1 MPESAHP
8 NPELAPPHVQLIEM
22 GNAALVPMIV
32 HAAAKFGLADHLA
45 NGPKG
50 AEVLAGLTGTHAP
63 SLYRLMRTLAG
74 LGIVIEDSRHQFA
87 LTSLGEA
94 LKTGAPGA
102 ARSTILS
109 FAADHMWRAMEMF
122 PYSVETGKPSFDK
135 VWGMPQFSWFAQHP
149 AEASLFSEA
158 MMGLFGREPSA
169 VAAAY
174 DFSGL
179 NILVDVGGATGNMLT
194 TILHRHVGLRG
205 ILFDLPH
212 VEKDATA
219 LIQSRG
225 LADRISI
232 TTGSFFESVP
242 TGGDAYLLS
251 HIIHDW
257 SETQALAIL
266 RHCREAV
273 GIGGRLLLIEMVLPE
288 DNTMH
293 PAKIMDMVM
302 LMALGGQERTQQ
314 EYRTLLDR
322 AGFRLTR
329 VVPTSS
335 PSSVVEAIP
344 A

>member
-1 MPESAHP
+1 MHESAH
-8 NPELAPPHVQLIEM
+8 ARSTRVPPHLRLIEM

-50 AEVLAGLTGTHAP
+50 AEALAGLTGTHAP
-63 SLYRLMRTLAG
+63 SLYRLLRALAG
-74 LGIVIEDSRHQFA
+74 LGVVKEDSRHQFA

-102 ARSTILS
+102 ARATILS
-109 FAADHMWRAMEMF
+109 FAADHMWRAMELF
-122 PYSVETGKPSFDK
+122 PYSVETGKPSFEK
-135 VWGMPQFSWFAQHP
+135 AWGVPHFNWFAQHP

-158 MMGLFGREPSA
+158 MIGFFGGEPPA

-174 DFSGL
+174 DFSEV

-194 TILHRHVGLRG
+194 TILGRYPRLRG
-205 ILFDLPH
+205 VLFDLPH
-212 VEKDATA
+212 IEQDAKA
-219 LIQSRG
+219 LIRSRG
-225 LADRISI
+225 LADRIAI
-232 TTGSFFESVP
+232 KTGSFFESVP
-242 TGGDAYLLS
+242 MGGDAYLLS

-257 SETQALAIL
+257 SEPQALAIL
-266 RHCREAV
+266 GHCRQAM
-273 GIGGRLLLIEMVLPE
+273 GPGGRLLLIEMVLPT

-302 LMALGGQERTQQ
+302 LMALGGQERTEQ
-314 EYRTLLDR
+314 EYRTLLEM

-329 VVPTSS
+329 VMPTES
-335 PSSVVEAIP
+335 PVSIIEA
-344 A
+344 ALA